1 MLSKLKIKDFA
12 IIDKLELEFNNGFSA
27 ISGETGS
34 GKSIIVDALSVVL
47 GAKASKNQIRDGS
60 QQSIIEAILNLDD
73 RKLSIVNNLLNK
85 KYNNPL
91 IIKRIIYRD
100 KTSEAYINNDAISL
114 KDLSDAT
121 NLSINILGQKQQ
133 FILLDKNEH
142 IGILDYFGD
151 KEYKDNL
158 TRIYTIYNNIDKI
171 NKRLK
176 ELPNDKKDI
185 DNQIDFIQYQMKEI
199 DDAEIMDNEDI
210 EIESEIKKLSS
221 SEDIKKISYNIKQL
235 MSDNESYNVDTILS
249 DISSLIDDLKEYTND
264 SQAWYEKIIDYQEL
278 IREIG
283 SDITYFADSIDYDGE
298 KLYELN
304 KRLDEINKL
313 KYKYGNSVDE
323 INKYRENLN
332 KKLIEMQNIEK
343 EREELQK
350 ELIKY
355 KTQYD
360 SEATAI
366 SEKRVLLAKKISI
379 LLEDELK
386 TLNMKNVK
394 IEITVTRQKTRRET
408 GYDDVE
414 ILMSANKGQS
424 VKPISEVISGGEMS
438 RLMLAV
444 KNIGAEFDN
453 IDTIIFDEIDAG
465 LSGFTA
471 TCLANKLYELSK
483 TYQIISI
490 SHLPQIL
497 AKADHHYLVEKASD
511 DEETISHIK
520 KLDYDGRV
528 VELSRLLS
536 AGKIS
541 DIAIQNAKELIKS
554 EE

>member
-91 IIKRIIYRD
+91 TIKRIIYRD

-199 DDAEIMDNEDI
+199 DDAEIMDNEDVD
-210 EIESEIKKLSS
+210 IESEIKKLSS

-298 KLYELN
+298 KLFELN

-313 KYKYGNSVDE
+313 KYKYGNSIDE
-323 INKYRENLN
+323 INKYREELN
-332 KKLIEMQNIEK
+332 MKLIDMKNIEI
-343 EREELQK
+343 ERDKLQK

-360 SEATAI
+360 NEAIAI
-366 SEKRVLLAKKISI
+366 SQKRVLLAKKISI

-394 IEITVTRQKTRRET
+394 IEITVTSQKTRRET

-444 KNIGAEFDN
+444 KNIGAKFDN

-483 TYQIISI
+483 NYQIISI